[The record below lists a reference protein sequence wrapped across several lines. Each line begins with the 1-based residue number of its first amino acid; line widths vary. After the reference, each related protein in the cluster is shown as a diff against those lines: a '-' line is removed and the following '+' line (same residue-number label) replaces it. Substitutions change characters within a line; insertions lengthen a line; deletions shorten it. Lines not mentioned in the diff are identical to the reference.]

1 MRVGVSRS
9 DTPVSPAG
17 LSTKGRRSTAGTCGA
32 SQRPRL
38 PSGSVIQEW
47 WQAFVNG
54 FVQGFARSERLAVPP
69 WELWAVLG
77 AAAALCVVPVLWQV
91 FGRFVTIVHELGHAF
106 AGLAT
111 GMRVTGITLRLDQGG
126 TTQGVGRGRAVWFGF
141 WGYPSPAVVG
151 AALVWASAAGWGR
164 AALSVA
170 VVLLALVFLFIR
182 NLAGVLILVGAI
194 LAVAVIVV
202 AVPPDVQGHLTLAV
216 GLALVL
222 GAARDWWNVVTV
234 HTARRRELGSS
245 DAYILARKTGVPSAV
260 WLFAFAAVI
269 ALAGVA
275 SWAVLA
281 GTVVT
286 VGA

>member
-1 MRVGVSRS
+1 M
-9 DTPVSPAG
+9 
-17 LSTKGRRSTAGTCGA
+17 
-32 SQRPRL
+32 
-38 PSGSVIQEW
+38 W
-47 WQAFVNG
+47 WQAFIDG
-54 FVQGFARSERLAVPP
+54 FVQGFARSHPLAVPP
-69 WELWAVLG
+69 SELAWLLG
-77 AAAALCVVPVLWQV
+77 IAAALCVVPFLWRF

-126 TTQGVGRGRAVWFGF
+126 TTRGVGRGRAVWFGF

-151 AALVWASAAGWGR
+151 AALAWASAAGWGR
-164 AALSVA
+164 AALSVSL
-170 VVLLALVFLFIR
+170 VLLVLVFLFIR
-182 NLAGVLILVGAI
+182 NLAGVLILSGAI

-202 AVPPDVQGHLTLAV
+202 AVPPDIQGHLTLAV

-222 GAARDWWNVVTV
+222 GAARDWWNVVMV

-245 DAYILARKTGVPSAV
+245 DAYNLARRTGVPSAV
-260 WLFAFAAVI
+260 WLFTFAAVI

-281 GTVVT
+281 GAVVT
-286 VGA
+286 VGS